1 MILNKYGDTFQYDG
15 IDYAIGDIIVAT
27 DASEYEGLVGRIL
40 EIRDGADKDTE
51 NETPDIYC
59 SFEVPL
65 FENDIKALEET
76 FSDLYEEPK
85 TIDDITLDMVIM
97 APEMIV
103 QVDKRSN
110 NVRKIKLY
118 AVCEEWVYD
127 GDETG
132 QTTTLFATKEAA
144 MKEFKVLI
152 ATKAINGIIVDITQ
166 RYDYHAEDIDE
177 DEYSCYVDGFC
188 EQNHYHIS
196 VEEKELLLTP
206 SSLEHVRKLAQDI
219 TYYADFLSQIE
230 TWDEVADMTSAQYS
244 KMISDPELPERI
256 RKAVDMNDVYWSM
269 YWQSVSE
276 AAFQIV
282 KEAQG
287 AGCNANPEDRSS

>member
-65 FENDIKALEET
+65 LEDDIKDLEET

-97 APEMIV
+97 APEMILSA
-103 QVDKRSN
+103 KRRSH

-118 AVCEEWVYD
+118 TVSEDWVYD
-127 GDETG
+127 GDESG

-144 MKEFKVLI
+144 MKEFKILI
-152 ATKAINGIIVDITQ
+152 ATKAINGIIADITQ
-166 RYDYHAEDIDE
+166 RYEYCIEDVDV
-177 DEYSCYVDGFC
+177 DEYSCYVDGFY
-188 EQNHYHIS
+188 EGNHYHIAI
-196 VEEKELLLTP
+196 EEKELFLTP
-206 SSLEHVRKLAQDI
+206 SSLDQVRKLAQDI
-219 TYYADFLSQIE
+219 TYCVDFMVVEPCSYKYACLS
-230 TWDEVADMTSAQYS
+230 
-244 KMISDPELPERI
+244 LHL
-256 RKAVDMNDVYWSM
+256 
-269 YWQSVSE
+269 
-276 AAFQIV
+276 
-282 KEAQG
+282 
-287 AGCNANPEDRSS
+287 

>member
-27 DASEYEGLVGRIL
+27 DASEYEGLVGRII

-65 FENDIKALEET
+65 LEDDIKDLEET

-97 APEMIV
+97 APEMILSA
-103 QVDKRSN
+103 KRRSH

-118 AVCEEWVYD
+118 TVSEDWVYD
-127 GDETG
+127 GDESG

-144 MKEFKVLI
+144 MKEFKILI
-152 ATKAINGIIVDITQ
+152 ATKAINGIIADITQ
-166 RYDYHAEDIDE
+166 RYEYCIEDVDV
-177 DEYSCYVDGFC
+177 DEYSCYVDGFY
-188 EQNHYHIS
+188 EGNHYHIAI
-196 VEEKELLLTP
+196 EEKELFLTP
-206 SSLEHVRKLAQDI
+206 SSLDQVRKLAQDI
-219 TYYADFLSQIE
+219 TYCVDFISQIE
-230 TWDEVADMTSAQYS
+230 TWDEVADMSSAQYA
-244 KMISDPELPERI
+244 KMITDPEVPERI
-256 RKAVDMNDVYWSM
+256 RKAIDMNDGYWES
-269 YWQSVSE
+269 YWLSISE
-276 AAFQIV
+276 VAHQLVREV
-282 KEAQG
+282 KG
-287 AGCNANPEDRSS
+287 AGGNENSENLSS

>member
-51 NETPDIYC
+51 NETPDVYC

-65 FENDIKALEET
+65 LEDDIKDLEET

-97 APEMIV
+97 APEMILSA
-103 QVDKRSN
+103 KRRSH

-118 AVCEEWVYD
+118 TVSEDWVYD
-127 GDETG
+127 GDESG

-144 MKEFKVLI
+144 MKEFKILI
-152 ATKAINGIIVDITQ
+152 ATKAINGIIADITQ
-166 RYDYHAEDIDE
+166 RYEYCIEDVDV
-177 DEYSCYVDGFC
+177 DEYSCYVDGFY
-188 EQNHYHIS
+188 EGNHYHIAI
-196 VEEKELLLTP
+196 EEKELFLTP
-206 SSLEHVRKLAQDI
+206 SSLDQVRKLAQDI
-219 TYYADFLSQIE
+219 TYCVDFISQIE
-230 TWDEVADMTSAQYS
+230 TWDEVADMSSAQYA
-244 KMISDPELPERI
+244 KMITDPEVPERI
-256 RKAVDMNDVYWSM
+256 RKAIDMNDGYWES
-269 YWQSVSE
+269 YWLSISE
-276 AAFQIV
+276 AAHQLV
-282 KEAQG
+282 REAKG
-287 AGCNANPEDRSS
+287 AGCNENSENLSS

>member
-65 FENDIKALEET
+65 LEDDIKDLEET

-97 APEMIV
+97 APEMILST
-103 QVDKRSN
+103 KRRSH

-118 AVCEEWVYD
+118 TVSEDWVYD
-127 GDETG
+127 GDESG
-132 QTTTLFATKEAA
+132 QTTTIFATKEAA
-144 MKEFKVLI
+144 MKEFKILI
-152 ATKAINGIIVDITQ
+152 ATKAINGIIADITQ
-166 RYDYHAEDIDE
+166 RYEYCIEDVDV
-177 DEYSCYVDGFC
+177 DEYSCYVDGFY
-188 EQNHYHIS
+188 EGNHYHIAI
-196 VEEKELLLTP
+196 EEKELFLTP
-206 SSLEHVRKLAQDI
+206 SSLDQVRKLAQDI
-219 TYYADFLSQIE
+219 TYCVDFISQIE
-230 TWDEVADMTSAQYS
+230 TWDEVADMSSAQYA
-244 KMISDPELPERI
+244 KMITDPEVPEHI
-256 RKAVDMNDVYWSM
+256 RKAIDMNDGYWES
-269 YWQSVSE
+269 YWLSISE
-276 AAFQIV
+276 AAHQLV
-282 KEAQG
+282 REAKG
-287 AGCNANPEDRSS
+287 AGCNENSENLSS

>member
-27 DASEYEGLVGRIL
+27 DASEYEGLVGRII

-65 FENDIKALEET
+65 LEDDIKDLEET

-97 APEMIV
+97 APEMILSA
-103 QVDKRSN
+103 KSRSH

-118 AVCEEWVYD
+118 TVSEDWVYD
-127 GDETG
+127 GDESG

-144 MKEFKVLI
+144 MKEFKILI
-152 ATKAINGIIVDITQ
+152 ATKAINGIIADITQ
-166 RYDYHAEDIDE
+166 RYEYCIEDVDV
-177 DEYSCYVDGFC
+177 DEYSCYVDGFY
-188 EQNHYHIS
+188 EGNHYHIAI
-196 VEEKELLLTP
+196 EEKELFLTP
-206 SSLEHVRKLAQDI
+206 SSLDQVRKLAQDI
-219 TYYADFLSQIE
+219 TYCVDFISQIE
-230 TWDEVADMTSAQYS
+230 TWDEVADMSSAQYA
-244 KMISDPELPERI
+244 KMITDPEVPERI
-256 RKAVDMNDVYWSM
+256 RKAIDMNDGYWES
-269 YWQSVSE
+269 YWLSISE
-276 AAFQIV
+276 VAHQLVREV
-282 KEAQG
+282 KG
-287 AGCNANPEDRSS
+287 AGCNENSENLSS